1 MTCVKLSKNG
11 FSVNGHCTVDAD
23 DEQGRQVCAAVSSA
37 AYMAANTIIE
47 VIGDKVKS
55 DVSDA
60 KMTIEVLNP
69 SEETLVVLEGFKI
82 HLQQMAEQF
91 PNCIKVYLEV

>member
-1 MTCVKLSKNG
+1 MTCVRLSRNG
-11 FSVNGHCTVDAD
+11 FTVNGHCTIDAD

-37 AYMAANTIIE
+37 AYMTANTIIE
-47 VIGDKVKS
+47 VIGDKVEA

-60 KMTIEVLNP
+60 LMKVTVKNP
-69 SEETLVVLEGFKI
+69 SDKTLTVLEGFKI

>member
-23 DEQGRQVCAAVSSA
+23 DEQGKQVCAAVSSA

-47 VIGDKVKS
+47 VIGDTVEA

-60 KMTIEVLNP
+60 LMKIFVKNP
-69 SEETLVVLEGFKI
+69 SEKTLMVLEGFKI

>member
-1 MTCVKLSKNG
+1 M
-11 FSVNGHCTVDAD
+11 DAN
-23 DEQGRQVCAAVSSA
+23 DEQGRLVCAAVSSA
-37 AYMAANTIIE
+37 AYMAVNTIIE

-60 KMTIEVLNP
+60 KMTVEVKNP
-69 SEETLVVLEGFKI
+69 SEETKIVLEGFKI

-91 PNCIKVYLEV
+91 PNCIKVILEV